1 MKKIRFLILALV
13 GLLGGVVSASGKT
26 VYIQPNTWANDNA
39 ILSLWTWTV
48 DNNVS
53 SNEAWATL
61 TEVQY
66 ENGILKAELDD
77 AINRMI
83 LVRGTTANSW
93 DDKWNQTGDIDIS
106 DADGKLL
113 VMGDIAAGTYD
124 VADYT
129 EPLLRDYWVE
139 GDAGLI
145 SEGWN
150 AADGN
155 KMANFTLTKNNVMLL
170 VGTYGYKVYCGYGEG
185 TWYPAGEN
193 KTLEVT
199 ENGYYNV
206 TFTFD
211 PATGEPSAVATKTEA
226 IGYLVDFNTA
236 ISTSVHDFAV
246 ASNWKHIVPVSDYD
260 GQGPYY
266 MSYSYSSTE
275 GINGTGTLLP
285 YRQYAGDYAGGE
297 VVNDVLVTPILNGK
311 VKMFVKPS
319 GLASSSNPSFV
330 EMYKVNADGTETGDL
345 IQRFTVSEGYTSSSI
360 EGWYTVEINLT
371 EAQRIG
377 LRVQYAYLDNFT
389 ATEATIVAEPKL
401 TIMGVASPTGST
413 PYYVSQKED
422 GSADVELK
430 VTLQNTGEVDLVA
443 GSTENFTLTPVKK
456 AYYGSTETVYD
467 AVKFNIP
474 VDIAIGETKEVSMT
488 FNVPNVETGW
498 LYWKVKENVSGTTSS
513 AMVQSEVQEYAS
525 KFIFDVS
532 GTSYYSSSS
541 ATTTAINFGKVTEEA
556 TVNYEIYNSGSAP
569 LTINSFTLPEPFT
582 SDAPTGEFTVAGGEK
597 KQIAITMPATTPG
610 VFAGNLEIVYTNFGK
625 AQATYTLGISGTVI
639 DTSKN
644 WITFSNAANN
654 NGQFPAGSIHS
665 DYVYI
670 SKASSE
676 DNWYLQS
683 TSTTTKFITPLLT
696 AEAGESF
703 TYDAWYSSYSSSC
716 AVKVY
721 TSTDRI
727 NWTQVDNQTYSSGI
741 GSTAKTFTVSIPEAG
756 NYYLGFELI
765 STALLDNIY
774 GLTLAPTTEHDWY
787 VISSEVP
794 TTGTQNAEYTASMS
808 LKNISADADV
818 IETATLYV
826 GGEAVATVENITLE
840 GNAKTAIEGTGRN
853 QKSNIEDPVEIAVT
867 YKPHNFG
874 TFPAYIELKSGD
886 AVVKTDEVEVTIAE
900 EEIKS
905 DATIEADGFSSS
917 TPLNLYYKNSEAVS
931 LYTAAILKNNFGL
944 TDGAK
949 ISSITYKGYGPS
961 SSHTTALKVWYEWT
975 DDTEQVALSGS
986 DAYDTSNMISLIDE
1000 ESHEWPSGGSSTAPI
1015 DLLTLTFDTPIE
1027 YEEGKALRIVI
1038 RSTYDGYKNGY
1049 YWEKSNISTHPESG
1063 KFVTYRHQNDGTA
1076 GVFTGSWTS
1085 DNLPVI
1091 HLSLVVEPTT
1101 LAGTVTDGTNP
1112 VEGATVTLRNEA
1124 NDVEYSATTAA
1135 DGTYSIN
1142 VIQDKLA
1149 YKAVADAEGLV
1160 APVQNVASFDE
1171 ALDFTLAEPEYGEVW
1186 TGEAEIA
1193 DVTAGYFKYLAKAGD
1208 KLVISYVEE
1217 GAETNTLKF
1226 TKPNSWDNVHV
1237 YAWDANQTNV
1247 TAAWPGDVLS
1257 DPYMN
1262 EYGEQVFTYS
1272 VPANVVGVVFN
1283 NGGDAQTVDITDLNV
1298 TGYYTDGSLTEGKL
1312 NVFSWTDSSNA
1323 AVELLD
1329 QSGNTIAEA
1338 TLADGTAEVELT
1350 EALMTKLAGGLY
1362 AMVKGSAAN
1371 ITKVELVELQP
1382 ISVTI
1387 SASKYATLYY
1397 QNVNLTI
1404 PEGVTAY
1411 AAVKNGNAIELNE
1424 IADVIPAG
1432 VPVVINGEAG
1442 TYDFQIAAE
1451 ADEFTGENDL
1461 TGTEEDVK
1469 DEETGYKY
1477 YVLCWKDSSKS
1488 AVGFYFQSGS
1498 NGAYAQVKAHQAYM
1512 KINASEAPAKG
1523 FDIFINGDA
1532 TGIDSIELSTL
1543 TDNDKV
1549 YTLSGVRVN
1558 ANRVAKGVYIVNGQ
1572 KVVIK

>member
-26 VYIQPNTWANDNA
+26 VYIQPNAWANDNA

-48 DNNVS
+48 DNEVN

-83 LVRGTTANSW
+83 LVRGTAANSW

-106 DADGKLL
+106 EADGKLF

-150 AADGN
+150 ATDGN

-170 VGTYGYKVYCGYGEG
+170 VGTYGYKVYCGYGDG
-185 TWYPAGEN
+185 SWYPSGEN

-211 PATGEPSAVATKTEA
+211 PATGEPSATATKTEA
-226 IGYLVDFNTA
+226 IGYVVDFNTA
-236 ISTSVHDFAV
+236 ITTSDPDFSV
-246 ASNWKHIVPVSDYD
+246 ASNWKHIVDGYEDYWGDESYVSYQSMLSD
-260 GQGPYY
+260 GYGW
-266 MSYSYSSTE
+266 
-275 GINGTGTLLP
+275 NGTGCFRVYTNQKSNGTYDL
-285 YRQYAGDYAGGE
+285 
-297 VVNDVLVTPILNGK
+297 LVTPLVSGK
-311 VKMFVKPS
+311 VTLYVKPVGKYYNDSAFLELYSLNSDGTEKGSVLATTNFSSKSNSEEWDWTPLTITLAEEQRIGIRGSQVYMDNFLAENATIVPLTEMRVTSVMSLEGQTGTS
-319 GLASSSNPSFV
+319 GTNPSFNQDENGNV
-330 EMYKVNADGTETGDL
+330 LVQLKVTVNNTGDVDL
-345 IQRFTVSEGYTSSSI
+345 VTGETENYTLTLAQGSSSGATTYFDDATINVPVNIAAGQSATFDVEFSVPASTGYTYFYVRENLTGKTSSS
-360 EGWYTVEINLT
+360 Y
-371 EAQRIG
+371 R
-377 LRVQYAYLDNFT
+377 YA
-389 ATEATIVAEPKL
+389 
-401 TIMGVASPTGST
+401 
-413 PYYVSQKED
+413 
-422 GSADVELK
+422 
-430 VTLQNTGEVDLVA
+430 
-443 GSTENFTLTPVKK
+443 
-456 AYYGSTETVYD
+456 
-467 AVKFNIP
+467 
-474 VDIAIGETKEVSMT
+474 
-488 FNVPNVETGW
+488 NVV
-498 LYWKVKENVSGTTSS
+498 
-513 AMVQSEVQEYAS
+513 EYAS

-532 GTSYYSSSS
+532 GTTYYSSSS

-703 TYDAWYSSYSSSC
+703 TYDAWYSSYNYSC

-741 GSTAKTFTVSIPEAG
+741 GSTAKTFTVTIPEAG

-765 STALLDNIY
+765 SNALLDNIY

-905 DATIEADGFSSS
+905 DATIEADGFSNS

-1027 YEEGKALRIVI
+1027 YKEGKALRIVI

-1049 YWEKSNISTHPESG
+1049 YWEKSSISTHPESG

-1091 HLSLVVEPTT
+1091 HLDLVVEPTT

-1171 ALDFTLAEPEYGEVW
+1171 AVNFTLAEPAYGDLW
-1186 TGEAEIA
+1186 AGEAAIA
-1193 DVTAGYFKYLAKAGD
+1193 DVPAGYFKYLAKAGD
-1208 KLVISYVEE
+1208 KLVISYEEE
-1217 GAETNTLKF
+1217 GSNVLKF
-1226 TKPNSWDNVHV
+1226 TKPDSWNNVNV
-1237 YAWDANQTNV
+1237 YAWDTNGQDV
-1247 TAAWPGDVLS
+1247 TAAWPGTALS
-1257 DPYMN
+1257 NSELN
-1262 EYGEQVFTYS
+1262 EYGQQVFLYE
-1272 VPANVVGVVFN
+1272 VPSTVAGVIFN
-1283 NGGDAQTVDITDLNV
+1283 NGDAQTVDITDLSV
-1298 TGYYTDGSLTEGKL
+1298 TGYYTDGSYTEGKL
-1312 NVFSWTDSSNA
+1312 NVFSWTDPSNA

-1329 QSGNTIAEA
+1329 QSGNAIAEA
-1338 TLADGTAEVELT
+1338 TLADGTAEIELT

-1371 ITKVELVELQP
+1371 ITKVELVENV
-1382 ISVTI
+1382 VTI
-1387 SASKYATLYY
+1387 TMSSLKYATLYY
-1397 QNVNLTI
+1397 ENVNLVV
-1404 PEGVTAY
+1404 PEGLVAY
-1411 AAVKNGNAIELNE
+1411 AAVVGDKVDLQQFAAAG
-1424 IADVIPAG
+1424 DVIPAG
-1432 VPVVINGEAG
+1432 IPVVLGGEAG
-1442 TYDFQIAAE
+1442 DY
-1451 ADEFTGENDL
+1451 EFGITEETGMAPATNDL
-1461 TGTEEDVK
+1461 IGSEEGGK

-1477 YVLCWKDSSKS
+1477 YVLNRKNGV
-1488 AVGFYFQSGS
+1488 AGFYFQKGS
-1498 NGAYAQVKAHQAYM
+1498 AGAYADVKPHQAYL
-1512 KINASEAPAKG
+1512 KVDASLAKAGGYG
-1523 FDIFINGDA
+1523 FDDVA
-1532 TGIDSIELSTL
+1532 TGIDSIDAGML